1 MSARATDQL
10 SKLLLAARQ
19 SPEFGL
25 RLLAELSPESRAEA
39 IRRWCQVSSPEV
51 SSVALRPGLKKCGV
65 GRAAPNNGL
74 SAQLEAFARSIGGVG
89 QLR

>member
-1 MSARATDQL
+1 MSARSADQL

-39 IRRWCQVSSPEV
+39 LRRWCQVSSPEIP
-51 SSVALRPGLKKCGV
+51 SLAPRPGLKKCGP
-65 GRAAPNNGL
+65 RSTAPNNGFG
-74 SAQLEAFARSIGGVG
+74 AQLEAFAKSIGRLG
-89 QLR
+89 

>member
-1 MSARATDQL
+1 MTVRSADQL

-25 RLLAELSPESRAEA
+25 RLLAELPPESRAEA

-51 SSVALRPGLKKCGV
+51 SSVAPRPGLKKCGP
-65 GRAAPNNGL
+65 GTPPNNGFG
-74 SAQLEAFARSIGGVG
+74 AQLEAFAKSIGRLG
-89 QLR
+89 QLG